1 VRAVLPVASSLR
13 AKLVNFHVPTI
24 EDARSSLAEDLG
36 DVIREEDLDSIIR
49 KKAKATA
56 DIKTRF
62 ILSSRNSLRAYPC
75 AILSGASELH
85 FRNDASENS
94 FANSDLPMLTAI
106 CRRHSRHRDPIATVH
121 RFRRALPRRERA
133 QRCVW
138 NTHAGHLLISV
149 PHDWIVTNPPR
160 EVPRLCRGGS
170 KS

>member
-1 VRAVLPVASSLR
+1 LPVASSLR
-13 AKLVNFHVPTI
+13 AKLVIFHVPTI
-24 EDARSSLAEDLG
+24 EDAKSSLAEDLG
-36 DVIREEDLDSIIR
+36 NVIRE
-49 KKAKATA
+49 KARATA
-56 DIKTRF
+56 DIKMRF

-138 NTHAGHLLISV
+138 NTHAGHLLNSV
-149 PHDWIVTNPPR
+149 PHDWIVRVYDITNPTS
-160 EVPRLCRGGS
+160 RLPC
-170 KS
+170 